1 MKPINNIVKNKK
13 LPFIYCFIAV
23 LKDGHTAAMIL
34 GKLWKAVLIDLYIM
48 ENYVPNFS
56 HFLIKIRR
64 KKKRKRNT
72 TQFYCNPSLR
82 LIASDV

>member
-56 HFLIKIRR
+56 HFLRKIRR
-64 KKKRKRNT
+64 KKREKETLHNFT
-72 TQFYCNPSLR
+72 VTHL
-82 LIASDV
+82 